1 MCRDGCD
8 DGRMDPDTLARIA
21 GLIGEPA
28 RSAML
33 LALLDGR
40 ALAAGELA
48 RAAGIG
54 AATAS
59 RHLAQLVEA
68 GLLVPQAQGRHRYHR
83 LASPQ
88 VAHALEALLQA
99 AAGTPARPR
108 TGPPDAS
115 LRLAR
120 GCYDHLAGRL
130 AVAMAGHLVEAG
142 AIALDDDSARPLPA
156 LPGRLAALGLD
167 PAALA
172 APARRIACR
181 PCLDWSERRMH
192 LAGRLGALLCQHCLA
207 QGWLR
212 RQAGSRALPL
222 TPRGA
227 VALRDWLGL
236 QAWQQVVDPAG

>member
-1 MCRDGCD
+1 
-8 DGRMDPDTLARIA
+8 MDPNALARVA

-48 RAAGIG
+48 HCAGIT
-54 AATAS
+54 APTAS

-68 GLLVPQAQGRHRYHR
+68 GLLVPQVQGRHRYHR

-88 VAHALEALLQA
+88 VARALEALLQA
-99 AAGTPARPR
+99 TAPARPPR
-108 TGPPDAS
+108 TGPRDDA

-130 AVAMAGHLVEAG
+130 AVAMAEHLVDAG
-142 AIALDDDSARPLPA
+142 ALALDEDGAQPLAA
-156 LPGRLAALGLD
+156 LPGRLAALGLA

-172 APARRIACR
+172 APGRRVLCR
-181 PCLDWSERRMH
+181 PCLDWSERRFH
-192 LAGRLGALLCQHCLA
+192 LAGRLGGLLCQHCLE

-212 RQAGSRALPL
+212 RRGDSRALQV

-227 VALRDWLGL
+227 AALRDWLGL
-236 QAWQQVVDPAG
+236 QAWQQVVTPAP

>member
-1 MCRDGCD
+1 
-8 DGRMDPDTLARIA
+8 MDPNALARTA

-54 AATAS
+54 AAAAS
-59 RHLAQLVEA
+59 RHLAQLVDA
-68 GLLVPQAQGRHRYHR
+68 GLLSVQAQGRHRYHR
-83 LASPQ
+83 LASAE
-88 VAHALEALLQA
+88 VARAIEALLQA
-99 AAGTPARPR
+99 AGPGAATRSRSLPRP
-108 TGPPDAS
+108 GPRDDG

-120 GCYDHLAGRL
+120 RCYDHLGGRL
-130 AVAMAGHLVEAG
+130 AVAMASHLVEAG
-142 AIALDDDSARPLPA
+142 ALALDEDSARPLPPLA
-156 LPGRLAALGLD
+156 RRLAALGLE
-167 PAALA
+167 PATLES
-172 APARRIACR
+172 PARRVACR
-181 PCLDWSERRMH
+181 PCLDWSERRPH

-212 RQAGSRALPL
+212 RQAASRALLP

-227 VALRDWLGL
+227 AALRDWLGL
-236 QAWQQVVDPAG
+236 RAWQQVVEPAD

>member
-1 MCRDGCD
+1 
-8 DGRMDPDTLARIA
+8 MDPNALARIA

-48 RAAGIG
+48 RCAGI
-54 AATAS
+54 AAPTAS

-68 GLLVPQAQGRHRYHR
+68 GLLLPQVQGRHRYHR

-88 VAHALEALLQA
+88 VAQALEALLQA
-99 AAGTPARPR
+99 AAPAPAPR
-108 TGPPDAS
+108 TGPRDDA

-130 AVAMAGHLVEAG
+130 AVAMATHLVEAG
-142 AIALDDDSARPLPA
+142 ALVLDADGAQPLPA

-172 APARRIACR
+172 APAPGAVCR
-181 PCLDWSERRMH
+181 PCLDWSERRLH
-192 LAGRLGALLCQHCLA
+192 LAGRLGRLLCRHCLA

-212 RQAGSRALPL
+212 RRSESRALQV

-236 QAWQQVVDPAG
+236 QAWQQVLTPPGA

>member
-1 MCRDGCD
+1 
-8 DGRMDPDTLARIA
+8 MDPDTLARIA

-48 RAAGIG
+48 RAAGVTP
-54 AATAS
+54 ATAS
-59 RHLAQLVEA
+59 RHLALLVEA
-68 GLLVPQAQGRHRYHR
+68 GLLRPQVQGRHRYHR
-83 LASPQ
+83 LATPQ

-99 AAGTPARPR
+99 AATPARAPR
-108 TGPPDAS
+108 TGPRTGPHDEA

-130 AVAMAGHLVEAG
+130 AVAMAAHLVEAG
-142 AIALDDDSARPLPA
+142 ALALDDDSAQPLPA
-156 LPGRLAALGLD
+156 LPERLAALGLARD
-167 PAALA
+167 VLA
-172 APARRIACR
+172 APARRVACR
-181 PCLDWSERRMH
+181 PCLDWSERRPH

-212 RQAGSRALPL
+212 RRPDSRALQV

-236 QAWQQVVDPAG
+236 RAWQQVVEPPG